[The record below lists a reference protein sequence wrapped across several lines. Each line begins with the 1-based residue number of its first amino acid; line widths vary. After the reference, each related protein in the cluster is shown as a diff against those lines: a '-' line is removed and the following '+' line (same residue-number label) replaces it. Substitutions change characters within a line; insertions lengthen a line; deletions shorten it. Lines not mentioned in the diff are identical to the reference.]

1 MIGIKVL
8 CLKGKKGFMRY
19 LPGFLLL
26 MAVVFSCTHP
36 TVRMKGYEVHGIDVS
51 HHQSR
56 IIWDSV
62 AAQEIH
68 FAFVKASEGV
78 SLYDSLYCFNWDE
91 MKRVGIRRGAYHFF
105 RPSFPAEEQV
115 ENFAFQVEMAY
126 GDLPPVLDV
135 EVLDGASKIQLITG
149 VRTWLY
155 LAEIQY
161 GAKPILYTNLKFY
174 NRYLAGHF
182 DEYPI
187 WIARYNSREPRL
199 ACGRDWQFWQYGN
212 EGKVNGIAGDVDF
225 NVFNGSLSEL
235 ESLCMAPPMIL
246 SQR

>member
-1 MIGIKVL
+1 
-8 CLKGKKGFMRY
+8 MRY
-19 LPGFLLL
+19 LFGIIVLV
-26 MAVVFSCTHP
+26 AVVFACTHQ
-36 TVRMKGYEVHGIDVS
+36 TVRVEGFEVHGIDVS

-56 IIWDSV
+56 INWDSV
-62 AAQEIH
+62 AMQKVH

-78 SLYDSLYCFNWDE
+78 TLNDSLYCFNWEE

-105 RPSFPAEEQV
+105 RPNLPAEIQA
-115 ENFAFQVEMAY
+115 ENFASHAEMAY

-135 EVLDGASKIQLITG
+135 EVLDGASKVQLITG
-149 VRTWLY
+149 IRTWLY
-155 LAEIQY
+155 LIEIRY

-182 DEYPI
+182 DGYPL

-212 EGKVNGIAGDVDF
+212 RGKLNGIAGHVDF
-225 NVFNGSLSEL
+225 NVFNGSLDDL
-235 ESLCMAPPMIL
+235 ESLCMAPPVIL

>member
-1 MIGIKVL
+1 
-8 CLKGKKGFMRY
+8 MRY
-19 LPGFLLL
+19 LLSFLALAA
-26 MAVVFSCTHP
+26 AVLSCTHQ
-36 TVRMKGYEVHGIDVS
+36 TIRMDGFEVHGIDVS

-56 IIWDSV
+56 INWDSV
-62 AAQEIH
+62 AAERVH

-78 SLYDSLYCFNWDE
+78 SLNDSLYCFNWAE

-105 RPSFPAEEQV
+105 RPTLPAEKQA
-115 ENFAFQVEMAY
+115 ENFASLVEMAY

-135 EVLDGASKIQLITG
+135 EVLDGASKVQLITG
-149 VRTWLY
+149 IRTWLY
-155 LAEIQY
+155 LTEIRY

-182 DEYPI
+182 DEYPL
-187 WIARYNSREPRL
+187 WIARYNTRQPRL

-212 EGKVNGIAGDVDF
+212 RGELNGISGHVDF
-225 NVFNGSLSEL
+225 NVFNGSLPEL
-235 ESLCMAPPMIL
+235 DALCMAPPVIL